1 MLQVKE
7 FVESMGLDR
16 KEVIQALREEF
27 PGFDKTLLS
36 KVENPDK
43 YGVRLLN
50 RGEQILE
57 ENFSNT
63 ALVKLPVIVT
73 LLVSALFQLKLNPS
87 VVRFSSLKLPT
98 FFSTPNT
105 PSFSIILSATSPT
118 FSSWTGDKIVNLSS

>member
-50 RGEQILE
+50 RWEQILE

-63 ALVKLPVIVT
+63 APAVRKVEKWKRPSRIQFRLTVKEFEALQRAFRQAGFETMQQGMAALVAAWLDGR
-73 LLVSALFQLKLNPS
+73 NES
-87 VVRFSSLKLPT
+87 VQ
-98 FFSTPNT
+98 
-105 PSFSIILSATSPT
+105 
-118 FSSWTGDKIVNLSS
+118 

>member
-1 MLQVKE
+1 MLQVKG

-63 ALVKLPVIVT
+63 APAVRKVEKRKRPSRIQFRLTVKEFETLQRAFRQAGFETMQQGMAALVAAWLDGR
-73 LLVSALFQLKLNPS
+73 NES
-87 VVRFSSLKLPT
+87 VQ
-98 FFSTPNT
+98 
-105 PSFSIILSATSPT
+105 
-118 FSSWTGDKIVNLSS
+118 